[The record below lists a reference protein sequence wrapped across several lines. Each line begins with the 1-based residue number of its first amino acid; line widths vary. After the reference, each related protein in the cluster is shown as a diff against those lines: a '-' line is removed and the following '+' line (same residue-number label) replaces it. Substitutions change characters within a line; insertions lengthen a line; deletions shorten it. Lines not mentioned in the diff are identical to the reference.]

1 MNEAARLLEAVLFI
15 SPRPVTREDLAAAC
29 GLQESGVEEALD
41 ELRREYDQRHG
52 LEVRDV
58 AGGVTFAVARECEAA
73 VERFAGARRP
83 DDLSPALLEALS
95 VVAYL
100 QPATR
105 AEVARV
111 RGVSSDWALA
121 TLEERG
127 LVAEAGR
134 ADSPGSPILY
144 RTTERF
150 LQLFGLRDLAG
161 LPPLGEFELTAAD
174 VDEIRSRLLANAER
188 RGV

>member
-1 MNEAARLLEAVLFI
+1 MNAAARLLEAILFT
-15 SPRPVTREDLAAAC
+15 SPRPVTREDLAVAC
-29 GLQESGVEEALD
+29 ELEATDVERAVQ
-41 ELRREYDQRHG
+41 ELRREFDGRHG
-52 LEVRDV
+52 LEVREV
-58 AGGVTFAVARECEAA
+58 AGGVTFVVVRDCEAA

-100 QPATR
+100 QPTTR
-105 AEVARV
+105 AEVAGV

-127 LVAEAGR
+127 LVVEAGR

-144 RTTERF
+144 RTTDRF
-150 LQLFGLRDLAG
+150 LQLLGLKDLAD
-161 LPPLGEFELTAAD
+161 LPPLCEFELTAGD
-174 VDEIRSRLLANAER
+174 IDEIRSRLLANAER